1 MHDHD
6 HDHHHHHGDAPAVD
20 PATLD
25 DTQAICPVTGD
36 VVVKAEAEA
45 LGHSRQYNGQTY
57 YFCCAT
63 CVQQFNKHPE
73 KYITTNNPKLS
84 QCLECSLHYA
94 DEATAKECEAWC
106 GQYKSCNIDITKNSI
121 EYQQSHVQTKASRKQ
136 YTTLTLKENEHLV
149 DNIWAF
155 RFEAQE
161 PIPWT
166 PGQFI
171 RVELSHDNPDDE
183 GTKRWFTISSTP
195 HDGYIQITTRVTDTT
210 FKQALAALPIGGT
223 INLVER
229 PDGDFVWQE
238 SDKPLVFVAGGIG
251 ITPFYSMLKNRGHS
265 GQPVSATLI
274 YNGRT
279 DDLPFKA
286 DFNEAS
292 KRHPEFHVH
301 YIIGEQLTVDKLTKL
316 VPELAQSEVYVS
328 GPEPMVEA
336 LGEQLRANGISDQ
349 NLHEDFFSHYNKD
362 TY

>member
-1 MHDHD
+1 MHDHHD
-6 HDHHHHHGDAPAVD
+6 HEHHHHHHGDAPAVD

-45 LGHSRQYNGQTY
+45 LGHSRQHDGQTY

-63 CVQQFNKHPE
+63 CVQLFDKNPE
-73 KYITTNNPKLS
+73 KYTHQIHST
-84 QCLECSLHYA
+84 
-94 DEATAKECEAWC
+94 D
-106 GQYKSCNIDITKNSI
+106 
-121 EYQQSHVQTKASRKQ
+121 
-136 YTTLTLKENEHLV
+136 TLTLTSKENLA
-149 DNIWAF
+149 DNVWAF
-155 RFEAQE
+155 RFEADT
-161 PIPWT
+161 PISWT

-171 RVELSHDNPDDE
+171 RIELPHDNPDDE

-210 FKQALAALPIGGT
+210 FKQALAALPIGDT
-223 INLVER
+223 INLVEQ

-238 SDKPLVFVAGGIG
+238 SEKPLVFVAGGIG
-251 ITPFYSMLKNRGHS
+251 ITPFYSMLKARGHS
-265 GQPVSATLI
+265 GQSVLATLI

-279 DDLPFKA
+279 DELPFKA
-286 DFNEAS
+286 EFDEAS

-301 YIIGEQLTVDKLTKL
+301 YVIGEQLTVDKLKRI
-316 VPELAQSEVYVS
+316 VPELAVSEVYVS

-336 LGEQLRANGISDQ
+336 LGEQLRASGTEDQ
-349 NLHEDFFSHYNKD
+349 KLHEDFFPRYNKD

>member
-6 HDHHHHHGDAPAVD
+6 HHEHEHHHHHHGDAPAVD

-25 DTQAICPVTGD
+25 ETQAICSVTGD

-45 LGHSRQYNGQTY
+45 LGHSRQYSGQTY

-63 CVQQFNKHPE
+63 CVQLFDKNPE
-73 KYITTNNPKLS
+73 KYT
-84 QCLECSLHYA
+84 H
-94 DEATAKECEAWC
+94 
-106 GQYKSCNIDITKNSI
+106 
-121 EYQQSHVQTKASRKQ
+121 QTHS
-136 YTTLTLKENEHLV
+136 TETLTLTSKENLV
-149 DNIWAF
+149 DNVWAF
-155 RFEAQE
+155 RLTSSVS
-161 PIPWT
+161 ISWT

-171 RVELSHDNPDDE
+171 RVELPHDNPDDE

-195 HDGYIQITTRVTDTT
+195 HDGYIQITTRITDTT

-223 INLVER
+223 ISLVEQ

-251 ITPFYSMLKNRGHS
+251 ITPFYSMLKSRGHS

-286 DFNEAS
+286 DFEEAN
-292 KRHPEFHVH
+292 KRHPEFHVE
-301 YIIGEQLTVDKLTKL
+301 YVIGEQLTADKLTEL
-316 VPELAQSEVYVS
+316 VPDIASSQVYVS
-328 GPEPMVEA
+328 GPEPMVET
-336 LGEQLRANGISDQ
+336 LGQQLRANGVADTD
-349 NLHEDFFSHYNKD
+349 LHEDFFPHYNKD

>member
-1 MHDHD
+1 MHDHHD
-6 HDHHHHHGDAPAVD
+6 HEHHHHHHSDALAVN
-20 PATLD
+20 PSTLD

-45 LGHSRQYNGQTY
+45 LGHSRTHNGQTY

-63 CVQQFNKHPE
+63 CVQLFDKNPE
-73 KYITTNNPKLS
+73 KYT
-84 QCLECSLHYA
+84 H
-94 DEATAKECEAWC
+94 
-106 GQYKSCNIDITKNSI
+106 
-121 EYQQSHVQTKASRKQ
+121 QTHD
-136 YTTLTLKENEHLV
+136 TDTLTLESKENLV
-149 DNIWAF
+149 DNVWSFLFTAHT
-155 RFEAQE
+155 
-161 PIPWT
+161 PTTWT

-171 RVELSHDNPDDE
+171 RVELPHDNPDDE

-210 FKQALAALPIGGT
+210 FKQALSALPVGGT
-223 INLVER
+223 INLVEQ

-251 ITPFYSMLKNRGHS
+251 ITPFYSMLKARGHS
-265 GQPVSATLI
+265 GQSVLATLI

-279 DDLPFKA
+279 DELPFKA
-286 DFNEAS
+286 EFDEAS

-301 YIIGEQLTVDKLTKL
+301 YVIGEQLTVDKLKRI
-316 VPELAQSEVYVS
+316 VPELAVSEVYVS

-336 LGEQLRANGISDQ
+336 LGEQLRASGIEDQ
-349 NLHEDFFSHYNKD
+349 KLHEDFFPRYNKD

>member
-1 MHDHD
+1 MHGHDHE
-6 HDHHHHHGDAPAVD
+6 HHHGDAPAVD

-45 LGHSRQYNGQTY
+45 LGHSRQHDGQTY

-63 CVQQFNKHPE
+63 CVHLFDKNPE
-73 KYITTNNPKLS
+73 KYT
-84 QCLECSLHYA
+84 H
-94 DEATAKECEAWC
+94 
-106 GQYKSCNIDITKNSI
+106 
-121 EYQQSHVQTKASRKQ
+121 QTHS
-136 YTTLTLKENEHLV
+136 TDTLTLASKENLV
-149 DNIWAF
+149 DNVWAF
-155 RFEAQE
+155 RFEADT
-161 PIPWT
+161 PISWT

-171 RVELSHDNPDDE
+171 RVELPHDNPDNE

-223 INLVER
+223 INLVEQ
-229 PDGDFVWQE
+229 PDGDFIWQE
-238 SDKPLVFVAGGIG
+238 SEKPLVFIAGGIG
-251 ITPFYSMLKNRGHS
+251 ITPFYSMLRSRGHS
-265 GQPVSATLI
+265 GQPVLATLI

-286 DFNEAS
+286 EFDEAS

-301 YIIGEQLTVDKLTKL
+301 YVIGDQLTVDKLTRL
-316 VPELAQSEVYVS
+316 VPELALSEVYVS

-336 LGEQLRANGISDQ
+336 LGEQLRASGISDQ
-349 NLHEDFFSHYNKD
+349 NLHEDFFPYCNKD

>member
-1 MHDHD
+1 MHGHDHE
-6 HDHHHHHGDAPAVD
+6 HHHHHHGDAPAVD

-45 LGHSRQYNGQTY
+45 LGHSRHYNGQTY

-63 CVQQFNKHPE
+63 CVQLFDKNPE
-73 KYITTNNPKLS
+73 KYT
-84 QCLECSLHYA
+84 
-94 DEATAKECEAWC
+94 
-106 GQYKSCNIDITKNSI
+106 
-121 EYQQSHVQTKASRKQ
+121 YQTHSTD
-136 YTTLTLKENEHLV
+136 TLTLTSKENLT

-155 RFEAQE
+155 RFKADT
-161 PIPWT
+161 PISWT

-171 RVELSHDNPDDE
+171 RVELPHDNPDDE

-210 FKQALAALPIGGT
+210 FKQALAALPVGGT
-223 INLVER
+223 INLVEQ

-238 SDKPLVFVAGGIG
+238 SEKPLVFIAGGIG
-251 ITPFYSMLKNRGHS
+251 ITPFYSMLKARGHS
-265 GQPVSATLI
+265 GRPVLATLI

-279 DDLPFKA
+279 DDLPFKTEF
-286 DFNEAS
+286 DEAS

-301 YIIGEQLTVDKLTKL
+301 YVIGEQLTVDKLTRL
-316 VPELAQSEVYVS
+316 VPQLALSEVYVS

-336 LGEQLRANGISDQ
+336 LGEQLRASGISDQ
-349 NLHEDFFSHYNKD
+349 NLHEDFFPHYNKD

>member
-1 MHDHD
+1 M
-6 HDHHHHHGDAPAVD
+6 
-20 PATLD
+20 
-25 DTQAICPVTGD
+25 
-36 VVVKAEAEA
+36 
-45 LGHSRQYNGQTY
+45 
-57 YFCCAT
+57 
-63 CVQQFNKHPE
+63 
-73 KYITTNNPKLS
+73 
-84 QCLECSLHYA
+84 
-94 DEATAKECEAWC
+94 
-106 GQYKSCNIDITKNSI
+106 
-121 EYQQSHVQTKASRKQ
+121 
-136 YTTLTLKENEHLV
+136 V

-349 NLHEDFFSHYNKD
+349 NLHEDFFPHYNKD

>member
-1 MHDHD
+1 MHDHHD
-6 HDHHHHHGDAPAVD
+6 HEHHHHHHGDAPAVD

-45 LGHSRQYNGQTY
+45 LGHIRTHNGQTY

-63 CVQQFNKHPE
+63 CVQLFDKNPE
-73 KYITTNNPKLS
+73 KYT
-84 QCLECSLHYA
+84 H
-94 DEATAKECEAWC
+94 
-106 GQYKSCNIDITKNSI
+106 
-121 EYQQSHVQTKASRKQ
+121 QTHD
-136 YTTLTLKENEHLV
+136 TDTLTLESKENLV
-149 DNIWAF
+149 DNVWSF
-155 RFEAQE
+155 RFTAHT
-161 PIPWT
+161 PTTWT

-171 RVELSHDNPDDE
+171 RVELPHDNPDDE

-210 FKQALAALPIGGT
+210 FKQALSALPVGGT
-223 INLVER
+223 INLVEQ

-251 ITPFYSMLKNRGHS
+251 ITPFYSMLKARGHS
-265 GQPVSATLI
+265 GQSVLATLI

-279 DDLPFKA
+279 DELPFKA
-286 DFNEAS
+286 EFDEAS

-301 YIIGEQLTVDKLTKL
+301 YVIGEQLTVNKLTRI
-316 VPELAQSEVYVS
+316 VPELALSEVYVS

-336 LGEQLRANGISDQ
+336 LGEQLRASGISDQ
-349 NLHEDFFSHYNKD
+349 NLHEDFFPHYNKD